1 MTNKILARFVES
13 VFISLDESAK
23 FFPEELTLLTG
34 NPVRKEILNSL
45 SAPLPLDKAGS
56 GSFSLL
62 IFGGSAGAHSVN
74 KAVIGALPH
83 LRGRRERL
91 TIIHQTGVNDL
102 EEVRDAYR
110 QEDFAATAVPFIDD
124 MAAAYRSA
132 SLVVCRAGATTIA
145 EVTVSGK
152 ACIFIPYP
160 HAVDDHQRRNAEALL
175 KREAGFMLLERE
187 LSGESLA
194 RQIGELMDNPAQLV
208 AAGENARKLAR
219 SDAAQ
224 AIVDEMLKM

>member
-1 MTNKILARFVES
+1 
-13 VFISLDESAK
+13 
-23 FFPEELTLLTG
+23 
-34 NPVRKEILNSL
+34 
-45 SAPLPLDKAGS
+45 
-56 GSFSLL
+56 
-62 IFGGSAGAHSVN
+62 
-74 KAVIGALPH
+74 
-83 LRGRRERL
+83 
-91 TIIHQTGVNDL
+91 VNDL

-110 QEDFAATAVPFIDD
+110 QEGFAATAVPFIDD

-175 KREAGFMLLERE
+175 KQEAGFMLLERE